1 MTGSMASTEGPS
13 GQAMPPGASID
24 HETTEQ
30 PPAERA
36 RARRSVLS
44 DYGVGIFFVLLVVGF
59 SIAEPSQFPTWSN
72 AKTILGDQAI
82 PGIVALAVIIPLAA
96 GEFDLSVGATLG
108 FCSIFAAYAS
118 SHGMAV
124 ELVFVL
130 TLLIGIAIGAFNALL
145 VGSIGVNAFI
155 ATLGTATILSGGNLL
170 VTNGSV
176 IFEGVPGS
184 LTRTAQTEWL
194 GLQLVV
200 FYFLFLAVLVWYLM
214 EMTPYGRY
222 LRATGLGREA
232 ARLTGVRTG
241 RWLKTSFVFA
251 ALLAAF
257 AGFLQTARVGS
268 ATPSIG
274 PEFLLPAYAAAFLGA
289 TTIKPGL
296 FNVWG
301 TVVGVLLLSVGITGL
316 TIAGAPFW
324 VPSVFNGTALVLAVS
339 VAVLVGRRT
348 RTHA

>member
-1 MTGSMASTEGPS
+1 MTGSGASTEGPTDRT
-13 GQAMPPGASID
+13 MPPAD
-24 HETTEQ
+24 NLEPQAADQ
-30 PPAERA
+30 PSAERA
-36 RARRSVLS
+36 RAPRSVLS

-72 AKTILGDQAI
+72 AQTILGDQAI
-82 PGIVALAVIIPLAA
+82 PGILALAVIIPLAA

-118 SHGMAV
+118 SKGMAV

-130 TLLIGIAIGAFNALL
+130 TLLIGVAIGTFNALL
-145 VGSIGVNAFI
+145 VGGIGVNAFI

-176 IFEGVPGS
+176 IFEGVPES
-184 LTRTAQTEWL
+184 LTRVAQTEWL

-200 FYFLFLAVLVWYLM
+200 FYFIVLAVVAWYMM
-214 EMTPYGRY
+214 EQTPYGRY

-241 RWLKTSFVFA
+241 RWLRSSFVLA

-257 AGFLQTARVGS
+257 AGFIQTARVGS

-324 VPSVFNGTALVLAVS
+324 VPSIFNGTALVLAVS

-348 RTHA
+348 RTHT